1 MKGIRWAT
9 VSRSTPNVA
18 LGYDGVAAA
27 FSDPALTLTPPIKS
41 RIAHKSPER
50 LHRAHEHGFA
60 F

>member
-27 FSDPALTLTPPIKS
+27 FSRPT
-41 RIAHKSPER
+41 SP
-50 LHRAHEHGFA
+50 
-60 F
+60 